1 MRELERVFKAL
12 GDRNRIRI
20 LKMLEVKPMCVC
32 EITEILGIAQ
42 SSSSRHLGL
51 LRDAGL
57 VVDEKDGLW
66 VNYSLSGGRD
76 DVVRT
81 ILTGLRRWGNE
92 DPRIRE
98 DRGKATRVDRE
109 RICGRV
115 RSV

>member
-20 LKMLEVKPMCVC
+20 LKMLEAKPMCVC

-42 SSSSRHLGL
+42 SSASRHLGL
-51 LRDAGL
+51 LRDTGL
-57 VVDEKDGLW
+57 VVDDKDGLW
-66 VNYSLSGGRD
+66 VNYSLSRSTD
-76 DVVRT
+76 DIIAT
-81 ILTGLRRWGNE
+81 ILSGLRRWGNE

-98 DRGKATRVDRE
+98 DRSRAAEVDRE
-109 RICGRV
+109 RICARV

>member
-1 MRELERVFKAL
+1 MRKLERVFKAL
-12 GDRNRIRI
+12 GDRNRLRI

-42 SSSSRHLGL
+42 SSASRHLGL

-66 VNYSLSGGRD
+66 VNYSISGSTD
-76 DVVRT
+76 DVVAT

-98 DRGKATRVDRE
+98 DRDKAARADRE
-109 RICGRV
+109 RICARV